1 MARYENCPECQG
13 TGYITT
19 EMQVPCSACN
29 GAGGMEVPGSSI
41 WETCGSCGGS
51 GMMEMGYDEFGSPI
65 MEPCGACG
73 GSGGMEVPGP
83 SEWQTCGSCSG
94 TGTTLDTHSEECTNC
109 NGTGQILVSAP
120 ESNLSD
126 YLETVAEAI
135 RTKKGTSAQINAQD
149 FSEEIASIESG
160 IDTSDATATA
170 NGILAGRTAYVD
182 GDLITG
188 NIQTWDGAYE
198 SITWPPVYTVTN
210 TLTHCT
216 SNNSATSV
224 THGTSY
230 TATITANSGYTLDG
244 ATVSV
249 TMGGTNIT
257 STAYADGV
265 ITIANVTGDIVVT
278 VSAVESG
285 PTISGVWTRDYR
297 SNPEDAGLITQDVSF
312 TSKDVSYT
320 SYRAEGQNSDHSLKI
335 YYDDVLWFHWV
346 SWGGGWSREWRT
358 SVISNSVDFGET
370 PQSVSQEFY
379 DYFSAYMR
387 KQS

>member
-109 NGTGQILVSAP
+109 NGAGQILVSAP

-135 RTKKGTSAQINAQD
+135 RGKKGTSAQINAQD
-149 FSEEIASIESG
+149 FSEEIASIETG

-170 NGILAGRTAYVD
+170 NGILAGKTAYVD
-182 GDLITG
+182 GALITG
-188 NIQTWDGAYE
+188 NIQTWNGAYE
-198 SITWPPVYTVTN
+198 AISYTLVTN
-210 TLTHCT
+210 E
-216 SNNSATSV
+216 
-224 THGTSY
+224 HGQ
-230 TATITANSGYTLDG
+230 TAVVYGYTTETN
-244 ATVSV
+244 AT
-249 TMGGTNIT
+249 GTT
-257 STAYADGV
+257 V
-265 ITIANVTGDIVVT
+265 IV
-278 VSAVESG
+278 
-285 PTISGVWTRDYR
+285 
-297 SNPEDAGLITQDVSF
+297 
-312 TSKDVSYT
+312 
-320 SYRAEGQNSDHSLKI
+320 
-335 YYDDVLWFHWV
+335 
-346 SWGGGWSREWRT
+346 
-358 SVISNSVDFGET
+358 
-370 PQSVSQEFY
+370 
-379 DYFSAYMR
+379 
-387 KQS
+387 